1 MYSTSPR
8 AWEQS
13 NPRFPTR
20 GKEFDNVDVGPFYE
34 FKEIKL
40 EFSTLELFNRMR

>member
-1 MYSTSPR
+1 MYFTSSK

-13 NPRFPTR
+13 NPGFPTR

-34 FKEIKL
+34 FKEIKR